1 MAGGL
6 ARMLGLKACFREC
19 ALPITV
25 NGGTVYCAAVRRWPG
40 RQAWLDLLLRGSD
53 LTWMNQHAVMNGIRK
68 GHPCGAAMY
77 TSLTCLGH
85 LLQEGRG
92 SILIAKK

>member
-1 MAGGL
+1 MAEFTTKQEVG
-6 ARMLGLKACFREC
+6 FN
-19 ALPITV
+19 V
-25 NGGTVYCAAVRRWPG
+25 
-40 RQAWLDLLLRGSD
+40 D
-53 LTWMNQHAVMNGIRK
+53 NQHAVMNGIRK
-68 GHPCGAAMY
+68 GNPCGAAMY

>member
-1 MAGGL
+1 MAGFI
-6 ARMLGLKACFREC
+6 AK
-19 ALPITV
+19 
-25 NGGTVYCAAVRRWPG
+25 GGA
-40 RQAWLDLLLRGSD
+40 D
-53 LTWMNQHAVMNGIRK
+53 LTWINQHTVMNGIRK